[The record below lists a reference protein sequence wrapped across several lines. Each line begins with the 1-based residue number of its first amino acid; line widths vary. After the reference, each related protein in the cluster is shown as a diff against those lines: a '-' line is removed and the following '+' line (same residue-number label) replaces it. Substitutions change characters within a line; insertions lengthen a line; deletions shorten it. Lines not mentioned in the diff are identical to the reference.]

1 MAIKPLHEILENPI
15 IKVAPSI
22 PIVTGDESAF
32 MSPITEFFG
41 KLFQSRDTA
50 HIIHLATKSFEI
62 HKTLND
68 YYEAIIDI
76 IDSLIEQY
84 QGMYGLVQIKIPSSC
99 YQDPLDYFQTFI
111 QEVKDARKL
120 FKDSNLQ
127 NTVDEILDLLSSTL
141 YKLRFLK

>member
-1 MAIKPLHEILENPI
+1 MKPLNEILENPI
-15 IKVAPSI
+15 IKVAPSV

-50 HIIHLATKSFEI
+50 HIIHLATKSFEV
-62 HKTLND
+62 HLALNA
-68 YYEAIIDI
+68 YYDGVIDL
-76 IDSLIEQY
+76 IDSLIESY
-84 QGMYGLVQIKIPSSC
+84 QGNYGLVQLKIPSSC
-99 YQDPLDYFQTFI
+99 YQDPLDYFQSFI
-111 QEVKDARKL
+111 QEVRDARKL

-127 NTVDEILDLLSSTL
+127 NTIDEILDLLSSTL